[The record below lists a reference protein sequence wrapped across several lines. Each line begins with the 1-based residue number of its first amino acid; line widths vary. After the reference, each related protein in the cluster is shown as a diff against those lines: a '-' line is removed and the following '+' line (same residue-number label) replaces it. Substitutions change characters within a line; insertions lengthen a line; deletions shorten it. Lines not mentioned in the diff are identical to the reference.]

1 MDIFQKSLEM
11 HEQYGGK
18 LEIRSKVPVADSYDL
33 SLAYSPGVA
42 APCLEIEK
50 NPSTVYEYT
59 SKGNMVA
66 VVTDGTAVLGLGD
79 IGPEAALP
87 VMEGK
92 ALLLKRFANV
102 DAVPVCLDTKD
113 VDEIV
118 RTVKLIAPTYG
129 GINLEDI
136 SAPRCFEIED
146 RLRAELNIPVF
157 HDDQHGTA
165 IVVGAGLINALRIVN
180 KQPKE
185 MKVVINGAGA
195 AGIAIL
201 RILIQLGYEDIVVV
215 DSTGII
221 YKDRPEGMNPIKESI
236 AHLTNP
242 FNRRGGLDEALKE
255 ADVFIGVSVADLL
268 TENHIKSM
276 AENPI
281 VFALAN
287 PNPEITYENAK
298 KWGVKIIGTGRSD
311 YPNQV
316 NNVLAFPG
324 IFRGALDVRATDINE
339 DMKLAAVEAIASL
352 VSDEDLHEDFVVPKA
367 LDERVAGIV
376 AKAVGSA
383 AIESG
388 VSVLFQQPEISP
400 DVITAERATEQAGKI
415 VKANGE
421 DSESLAI

>member
-1 MDIFQKSLEM
+1 MDLMKKSLEM
-11 HEQYGGK
+11 HEHYGGK
-18 LEIRSKVPVADSYDL
+18 MEIRSKVPVQDKYDL

-50 NPSTVYEYT
+50 NPSLVYDYT
-59 SKGNMVA
+59 MKGNLVA
-66 VVTDGTAVLGLGD
+66 IVTDGTAVLGLGD

-118 RTVKLIAPTYG
+118 RVVKAISPTYG

-146 RLRAELNIPVF
+146 RLRAECNIPVF

-165 IVVGAGLINALRIVN
+165 IVVGAGLINAN
-180 KQPKE
+180 KIIGKDVE
-185 MKVVINGAGA
+185 KMKVVINGAGA

-201 RILIQLGYEDIVVV
+201 RIMLQMGYKNIVMC
-215 DSTGII
+215 DTKGII
-221 YKDRPEGMNPIKESI
+221 YEGRPEGMNPIKDGI
-236 AHLTNP
+236 ANLTNP
-242 FNRRGGLDEALKE
+242 EGLRGSLDDALVG

-268 TENHIKSM
+268 TEAHIKSM
-276 AENPI
+276 AKDPI

-287 PNPEITYENAK
+287 PNPEITPANAK
-298 KWGVKIIGTGRSD
+298 AWGVRIIGTGRSD
-311 YPNQV
+311 YANQI
-316 NNVLAFPG
+316 NNMLAFPG

-339 DMKLAAVEAIASL
+339 AMKLAAVEAIASL
-352 VSDEDLHEDFVVPKA
+352 VTEEELNEDFIIPSSM
-367 LDERVAGIV
+367 DERVAGVV

-383 AIESG
+383 AIDSG
-388 VSVLFQQPEISP
+388 VSELFNQPIN
-400 DVITAERATEQAGKI
+400 DKDTI
-415 VKANGE
+415 
-421 DSESLAI
+421 AI

>member
-1 MDIFQKSLEM
+1 MDLMKKSLEM
-11 HEQYGGK
+11 HEHFGGK
-18 LEIRSKVPVADSYDL
+18 MEIRSKVPVQDKYDL

-50 NPSTVYEYT
+50 NRSLVYDYT
-59 SKGNMVA
+59 MKGNLVA
-66 VVTDGTAVLGLGD
+66 IVTDGTAVLGLGD

-118 RTVKLIAPTYG
+118 RVVKAISPTYG

-146 RLRAELNIPVF
+146 RLRAECNIPVF

-165 IVVGAGLINALRIVN
+165 IVVGAGLINAN
-180 KQPKE
+180 KIIGKDIE
-185 MKVVINGAGA
+185 TMKVVINGAGA

-201 RILIQLGYEDIVVV
+201 RIMLQMGYKNIVMC
-215 DSTGII
+215 DTKGII
-221 YKDRPEGMNPIKESI
+221 YEGRPEGMNPIKDGI
-236 AHLTNP
+236 ANLTNP
-242 FNRRGGLDEALKE
+242 EGLRGSLDDALVG

-268 TENHIKSM
+268 TEAHIKSM
-276 AENPI
+276 AKDPI

-287 PNPEITYENAK
+287 PNPEITPANAK
-298 KWGVKIIGTGRSD
+298 AWGVRIIGTGRSD
-311 YPNQV
+311 YANQI
-316 NNVLAFPG
+316 NNMLAFPG

-339 DMKLAAVEAIASL
+339 AMKLAAVEAIASL
-352 VSDEDLHEDFVVPKA
+352 VTEEELNEDFIIPSSM
-367 LDERVAGIV
+367 DERVAGVV

-383 AIESG
+383 AIDSG
-388 VSVLFQQPEISP
+388 VSELFNQPLNDKDTI
-400 DVITAERATEQAGKI
+400 
-415 VKANGE
+415 
-421 DSESLAI
+421 AI